1 MTSSNI
7 LLIKETPTTINIRAR
22 VGEKYKENNIQLS
35 VMLAYY
41 WENNLPVLK
50 NLLELIETVIKRTIN
65 EVLPHDNLS
74 IKYTLLTDEK
84 IDDATCFEIKL
95 EEIKADNT
103 KFTLDGKIISLKNI
117 KQEIKDNETETQLKN
132 EEKIEKILKTEK
144 KISFKEFVKQ
154 QKK

>member
-1 MTSSNI
+1 MTHNNI

-22 VGEKYKENNIQLS
+22 VGEIYKENNIQLS

-41 WENNLPVLK
+41 WENNLPVIK

-65 EVLPHDNLS
+65 EVLPHENLS
-74 IKYTLLTDEK
+74 IKYTLLTDEE
-84 IDDATCFEIKL
+84 IDDATRFEIKL

-117 KQEIKDNETETQLKN
+117 KQDITDNKTEIPLKH
-132 EEKIEKILKTEK
+132 EEKIEKNIKTEK
-144 KISFKEFVKQ
+144 KISFKEFVKK
-154 QKK
+154 QKQ